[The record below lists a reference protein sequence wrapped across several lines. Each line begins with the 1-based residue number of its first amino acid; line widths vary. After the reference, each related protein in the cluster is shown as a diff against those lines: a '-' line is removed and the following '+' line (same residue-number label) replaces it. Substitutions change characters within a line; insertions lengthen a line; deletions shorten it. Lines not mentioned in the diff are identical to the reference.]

1 MRTTNFRRKLVLG
14 VGALLSGAL
23 LTLPT
28 TGTAFASD
36 HKPQGGCYDDAPS
49 DGLDWLDGYEG
60 DLETTYGESDGSLY
74 PECDNGVKAGP
85 DGQGDWRGAT
95 WPR

>member
-36 HKPQGGCYDDAPS
+36 HKPQGGCYDDVPS
-49 DGLDWLDGYEG
+49 DGLEWLDNYEFEQ
-60 DLETTYGESDGSLY
+60 ETTYGESDGSLV
-74 PECDNGVKAGP
+74 PRVR
-85 DGQGDWRGAT
+85 QRGEGR
-95 WPR
+95 PGRSG